1 MKRCIQRSVL
11 VAILIALISGTSG
24 CHSSNVYRY
33 ASGGQGKQ
41 FLLFSD
47 EIVAIGRPDADL
59 AKKLGQEHVVAF
71 LGRKHTYLLH
81 KGGEELERIAQLDVD
96 PQNISLM
103 GSLGHITRLNYADNA
118 VWGTVYL
125 SHQVMYER
133 TIGSPN
139 AAIPAEEKKELQ
151 ELEKAGFAVEY
162 DRRYGRPNWYFKAV
176 EVEGIAQ
183 EPIRFSREQLD
194 ILTKRRT
201 VNFYTPSESDSNV
214 ARKIKGALLMPGAL
228 LVDIVF
234 APMVVLGFYG
244 VALSS
249 P

>member
-1 MKRCIQRSVL
+1 MKRRIQCSVL
-11 VAILIALISGTSG
+11 AAILIALISGTSG

-47 EIVAIGRPDADL
+47 EIVAVGRPDADL
-59 AKKLGQEHVVAF
+59 AKKLGHEHVVAF

-81 KGGEELERIAQLDVD
+81 KGGEELEHIAQLDVD

-103 GSLGHITRLNYADNA
+103 GSHITRLNYADDA

-125 SHQVMYER
+125 SHRVKYER

-139 AAIPAEEKKELQ
+139 AAIPDEEKRELQ

-162 DRRYGRPNWYFKAV
+162 DRQYGRPNWYFKAV
-176 EVEGIAQ
+176 EVEGGAQ

-244 VALSS
+244 VALSA